1 MNNALTLVFYDLPEN
16 KFPENNSIDRCFPGK
31 ELLNFKLQV
40 ETISEINSL
49 PEINKSFDE
58 MCLER
63 AEYFKSFD
71 KKIFLFLEE
80 IDLCKRILDSGGKI
94 YIVNNSKVY
103 HSAKKGSGE
112 DLEIVLEPGYIFKAS
127 GANSEKFQNIII
139 PTEQTFALSKKS
151 KETFKLT
158 GYCCNATRSSAKEN
172 TPFVIAGKAS
182 GSLMKLCNFINTHP
196 LNPEGIQSAV
206 HCFTDQKDANAI
218 TSNPLLK
225 TFVQNLV
232 GSMQNAIQIDQT
244 LYVFKRIYYQLPES
258 QHIKITI
265 RDYAGNIV
273 YEYHNP
279 KLVKRGRYIYDFN
292 LEAQDWAKG
301 LYEVS
306 INSPTATLAKEEFKI

>member
-1 MNNALTLVFYDLPEN
+1 MKTVYACLAALL
-16 KFPENNSIDRCFPGK
+16 
-31 ELLNFKLQV
+31 
-40 ETISEINSL
+40 INSAAL
-49 PEINKSFDE
+49 KSQDLSSTFSLNPVQKSTVKTIQKKQEKHRWGLLAAIKNGLIKLKVMGQSTNLELDINNIS
-58 MCLER
+58 
-63 AEYFKSFD
+63 S
-71 KKIFLFLEE
+71 
-80 IDLCKRILDSGGKI
+80 
-94 YIVNNSKVY
+94 
-103 HSAKKGSGE
+103 E